1 MKSIIQADKMHCFLC
16 DRFTE
21 LDEHHVFNGAG
32 YRHKS
37 EQDGM
42 KVYLCR
48 ECHRKVHENFKKRVE
63 LKKMAQRVW
72 EKTYGNREEF
82 IDRYGKSYL

>member
-1 MKSIIQADKMHCFLC
+1 MKSILQADKMHC
-16 DRFTE
+16 
-21 LDEHHVFNGAG
+21 
-32 YRHKS
+32 
-37 EQDGM
+37 M

-48 ECHRKVHENFKKRVE
+48 ECHMKIHENMKKRIE

-72 EKTYGNREEF
+72 EKTYGTREEF

>member
-1 MKSIIQADKMHCFLC
+1 MKSILQADKMHCFLC
-16 DRFTE
+16 DRFTD
-21 LDEHHVFNGAG
+21 LDEHHVFNGLA
-32 YRHKS
+32 YRSKS
-37 EQDGM
+37 EKDGM

-48 ECHRKVHENFKKRVE
+48 ECHMKIHDNMKKRIE

-72 EKTYGNREEF
+72 EKTYGTREEF